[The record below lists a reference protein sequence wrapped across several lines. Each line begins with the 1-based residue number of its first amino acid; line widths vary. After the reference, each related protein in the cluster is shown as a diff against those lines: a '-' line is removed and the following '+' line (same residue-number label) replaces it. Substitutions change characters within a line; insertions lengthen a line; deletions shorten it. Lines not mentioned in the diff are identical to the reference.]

1 MYCAFKLI
9 CAHFEFKVTVNATH
23 CKEKMDFSL
32 FKSSASYAVLSLS
45 QNVEALKFKLYSS
58 ASSIA
63 LISCSMFCSFGSDV
77 LSMQMPC
84 APLSMM
90 GIMSVCKILP

>member
-32 FKSSASYAVLSLS
+32 FKVVHRML
-45 QNVEALKFKLYSS
+45 F
-58 ASSIA
+58 
-63 LISCSMFCSFGSDV
+63 
-77 LSMQMPC
+77 
-84 APLSMM
+84 
-90 GIMSVCKILP
+90 